1 MTCLH
6 AKVHP
11 CTVWWRVWLLP
22 LNNNINGH
30 QSVKGEDLHEKQP
43 HNQDNHRVCPHI
55 DAWEQT
61 MQTSIRYPPVSIYW
75 FFGFSFLSN
84 NNFLPLIF
92 SSSWHS
98 LSWWSEKIK
107 CDKDWVKDNSSS
119 KFTDMVTWTHLY
131 LMRWCGVS
139 SCLLS
144 VSCDLLSN
152 CMMASLWLSQW

>member
-6 AKVHP
+6 AKVHL
-11 CTVWWRVWLLP
+11 CTAWWYLP
-22 LNNNINGH
+22 LNNNVNGH

-43 HNQDNHRVCPHI
+43 HNQDNHCVCPHI
-55 DAWEQT
+55 NAWEQT
-61 MQTSIRYPPVSIYW
+61 MQTSIRYPRVSIYW
-75 FFGFSFLSN
+75 IFFFFIFEQQQITF
-84 NNFLPLIF
+84 NFFFFMAQFVLMI
-92 SSSWHS
+92 W
-98 LSWWSEKIK
+98 K
-107 CDKDWVKDNSSS
+107 DKMWNSSS

-139 SCLLS
+139 SCFLS